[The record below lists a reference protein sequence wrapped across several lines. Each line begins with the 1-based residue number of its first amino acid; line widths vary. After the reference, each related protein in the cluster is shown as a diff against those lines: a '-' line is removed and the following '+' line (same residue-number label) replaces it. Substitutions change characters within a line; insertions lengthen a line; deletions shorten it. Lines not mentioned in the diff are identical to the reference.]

1 MDHPNID
8 LVLGVYGAYMN
19 GDRDVVLAALAP
31 DVRWHNS
38 GTDPTA
44 GTLEGP
50 AAVLDHLLGD
60 DHMAD
65 YRLDVVDVLASD
77 QRVAI
82 VAAASGRRGEATITN
97 EFVQLVRVADGKVA
111 EVWNYYWDQAGLAA
125 FMDQP
130 MAAAGSK

>member
-19 GDRDVVLAALAP
+19 GDRDAVLAALAP

-50 AAVLDHLLGD
+50 DEVLAHLLGE
-60 DHMAD
+60 DHMED
-65 YRLDVVDVLASD
+65 YAIDVVDVLASD
-77 QRVAI
+77 SRVAI
-82 VAAASGRRGEATITN
+82 IAATSGRRGETRFTN
-97 EFVQLVRVADGKVA
+97 EFVQIARVADGRVA
-111 EVWNYYWDQAGLAA
+111 EVWNYYWDQQAVAA
-125 FMDQP
+125 FMALP
-130 MAAAGSK
+130 MASAG